1 MISVTGKP
9 DRLDA
14 GYCRAINISLV
25 SIVSRLVSRHYVTA
39 VSFYLLNERVITIRR
54 VLLDLQRSTNNSF
67 RPAGTLELLG
77 YRATR
82 CMKLS
87 VCD

>member
-25 SIVSRLVSRHYVTA
+25 SIVSRHYVTA
-39 VSFYLLNERVITIRR
+39 VSFYLLNERVIIIRR
-54 VLLDLQRSTNNSF
+54 VLLTTFDEQF
-67 RPAGTLELLG
+67 
-77 YRATR
+77 
-82 CMKLS
+82 
-87 VCD
+87 V